1 MDKDQKDIYEL
12 ENQLRQMPREVKED
26 DYYSDEVEIPTSVDA
41 VLPNSL
47 SPVFKSLKD
56 KHKNSGQ
63 KDVKTNKKPD
73 YGERMRN
80 ALK

>member
-1 MDKDQKDIYEL
+1 
-12 ENQLRQMPREVKED
+12 MPREVKED
-26 DYYSDEVEIPTSVDA
+26 EYSDEVEIPTSVDA

-56 KHKNSGQ
+56 KLKNSGK
-63 KDVKTNKKPD
+63 KDVKSNKKPD